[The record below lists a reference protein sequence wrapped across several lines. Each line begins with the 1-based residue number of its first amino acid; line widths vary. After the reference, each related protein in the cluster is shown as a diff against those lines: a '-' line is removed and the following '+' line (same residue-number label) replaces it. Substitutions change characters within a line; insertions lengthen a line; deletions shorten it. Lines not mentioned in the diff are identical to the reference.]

1 MDTSSG
7 VWRMRQLLIATVVG
21 TAMGVLACN
30 GSDDKKGQPTAGA
43 ADSSRPGGAVAR
55 TVAAVPRLPKKLE
68 EMSADDFI
76 DVIKDVDWTGHLEKR
91 DCDDDPGCANG
102 NKVTWV
108 RHEAAAGANDLAFDT
123 ISEYGMVVSRFQ
135 NIGRFKEAHY
145 QLPAGKGEWY
155 QVLTRGADAD
165 HAIAHFVNLHF
176 LGNGT
181 PRLDVMP
188 TPLTVSLCEP
198 GKHGT
203 TDAAF
208 KDCPDRQ
215 STGATSPTAPPPTF
229 NKGAWFTCSLGC
241 CTTEGVRGNS
251 GQRSPDSTKSD
262 SAARD
267 STKKRQRSG

>member
-1 MDTSSG
+1 
-7 VWRMRQLLIATVVG
+7 MRRLVAVAV
-21 TAMGVLACN
+21 AVMGMLACM
-30 GSDDKKGQPTAGA
+30 GGDDKKEQSSGS
-43 ADSSRPGGAVAR
+43 DSSRSGAAAAR
-55 TVAAVPRLPKKLE
+55 TTAEVPRLPKKLE
-68 EMSADDFI
+68 EMSADEFI
-76 DVIKDVDWTGHLEKR
+76 EVIKNVDWTGHLEKR

-123 ISEYGMVVSRFQ
+123 IPDNGMVVSRFQ

-165 HAIAHFVNLHF
+165 HAVAHFVNLHF

-181 PRLDVMP
+181 PKLDIMP
-188 TPLTVSLCEP
+188 NTLPVRLCES

-215 STGATSPTAPPPTF
+215 SSGATSPDAPPPTF

-241 CTTEGVRGNS
+241 CTTDGVRGGS
-251 GQRSPDSTKSD
+251 EVKKPDSSATNSTTRTSATK
-262 SAARD
+262 
-267 STKKRQRSG
+267 Q